1 MLRHEEFT
9 ETCAAACNGP
19 YDNRWS
25 KTMVGYGDESTNF
38 TIELTYNYGVK
49 AYKWGNEFG
58 GVTIKSSDVVK
69 KIKSENYPF
78 EKESDGTI
86 SVRAPD
92 GYSFFVIDE
101 VPEKDEDPIKFI
113 TYSSSNLAESV
124 RKKLK

>member
-1 MLRHEEFT
+1 VLRHEEFT

-38 TIELTYNYGVK
+38 TIELTYNYGVN

-58 GVTIKSSDVVK
+58 GVTIKSADVFK
-69 KIKSENYPF
+69 TIKSQNVPYKSEA
-78 EKESDGTI
+78 DGTI
-86 SVRAPD
+86 SVCAPD
-92 GYSFFVIDE
+92 GYSFYIIDE
-101 VPEKDEDPIKFI
+101 VPAKDEDPIKFI

-124 RKKLK
+124 RDWF